1 MTREVKQYICKDCG
15 KDFTYAEKSYQLKG
29 EKGEDR
35 PERCEECREEHGKGL
50 GRVKVPYFL
59 STEEDISAPTF
70 ISSQIG
76 YTFHGERQLKS
87 EEKEAD
93 WSKMKVSITTDDIR
107 EFYQKLQE
115 NQVVVVVGQTGS
127 GKSTLIPRHL
137 LELPEGYEGDFT
149 DWICHQGQI
158 IVTQPLIAATEFIS
172 QTIAEKSGYS
182 PPGKGQIIGYRHGSE
197 TGREGEKLDDW
208 NLLGFATDGS
218 LRNWIRE
225 GKIGQY
231 SVIMVD
237 EAHQRTLNI
246 DTLLMF
252 LKNELAKNPSLRAVI
267 SSATINAEE
276 FVRTFEREGIA
287 VALFEI
293 SGEKKEKIYV
303 HYWKDEKSVEDCLC
317 WLCQNS
323 VKRREFWRT
332 QKDTIKEF
340 ELPEVITNFVLRIL
354 EETREGSI
362 LVFLHGEAAI
372 ENTVRKIQE
381 AKKRIDPQNKIP
393 VISVYRRLGAQ
404 EVERRFKQ
412 KGEKRR
418 IIVATNIAET
428 SHTLDDIVYVIDS
441 GYIKEAQ
448 WDPETQISTLPSQYH
463 SQDGCR
469 QRWGRVGRVQDG
481 YIYCLYTKEQF
492 EKFDIHTPPEI
503 VRSNLEEVFLTLKAA
518 GLTEIEKLPWVKAP
532 QEEV

>member
-1 MTREVKQYICKDCG
+1 MTREIKWHICKKCG
-15 KDFTYAEKSYQLKG
+15 KPFAYAERSYQLKG

-35 PERCEECREEHGKGL
+35 PERCEECREEHGREIREVKIPYSRSKPKVISE
-50 GRVKVPYFL
+50 RVFDFL
-59 STEEDISAPTF
+59 RS
-70 ISSQIG
+70 G
-76 YTFHGERQLKS
+76 YTFHGERELKS
-87 EEKEAD
+87 EIKIVD
-93 WSKMKVSITTDDIR
+93 WSGMKVSIAPKDIE
-107 EFYQKLQE
+107 EFYQKLQK

-127 GKSTLIPRHL
+127 GKSTMIPYHL
-137 LELPEGYEGDFT
+137 LEPPEGYEGDFT
-149 DWICHQGQI
+149 DWISHQGQI

-197 TGREGEKLDDW
+197 AGREGEKLDDW

-218 LRNWIRE
+218 LRNWLRE

-246 DTLLMF
+246 DSLLMF
-252 LKNELAKNPSLRAVI
+252 LKNELPKNPSLRAII

-276 FVRTFEREGIA
+276 FLKAFEKEGISA
-287 VALFEI
+287 ALFEI
-293 SGEKKEKIYV
+293 PAIKQEKIYV
-303 HYWKDEKSVEDCLC
+303 HYWKDEKPVEGCNC

-323 VKRREFWRT
+323 AKRKEFWQT
-332 QKDTIKEF
+332 KEDPPKEY
-340 ELPEVITNFVLRIL
+340 ELPEIITNFVLRIL
-354 EETREGSI
+354 EETQEGSI

-372 ENTVRKIQE
+372 ENSARRIRE
-381 AKKRIDPQNKIP
+381 LKKRIDPQNKIP
-393 VISVYRRLGAQ
+393 VIPVYRRLGAR

-418 IIVATNIAET
+418 VIVATNIAET
-428 SHTLDDIVYVIDS
+428 SHTLDDVVYVIDS
-441 GYIKEAQ
+441 GYIKESE
-448 WDPETQISTLPSQYH
+448 WDPETQISTLPSQHH

-469 QRWGRVGRVQDG
+469 QRWGRVGRVRDG
-481 YIYCLYTKEQF
+481 YVYCLYTREQF
-492 EKFDIHTPPEI
+492 EQFNAHTPPEI

-518 GLTEIEKLPWVKAP
+518 GLTEIERLPWIESA
-532 QEEV
+532 EEV

>member
-1 MTREVKQYICKDCG
+1 MLRKVKHYLCKDCG
-15 KDFTYAEKSYQLKG
+15 QEFAYAEKSYQLKG

-35 PERCEECREEHGKGL
+35 PERCEECREEHGRGL
-50 GRVKVPYFL
+50 GRVKVSYFL
-59 STEEDISAPTF
+59 SSEEDISASAF
-70 ISSQIG
+70 NFSQIG
-76 YTFHGERQLKS
+76 HTFHGERKLKP

-93 WSKMKVSITTDDIR
+93 WSKMRVSITAEDIR
-107 EFYQKLQE
+107 KFYQKLKE

-137 LELPEGYEGDFT
+137 LEPPEGYEGDFT

-172 QTIAEKSGYS
+172 QTITEKSGYS
-182 PPGKGQIIGYRHGSE
+182 SPGKGQIIGYRHGSE
-197 TGREGEKLDDW
+197 IGREGEKFDDW

-218 LRNWIRE
+218 LRNWMRE

-252 LKNELAKNPSLRAVI
+252 LKNELAKIPSLKAII
-267 SSATINAEE
+267 SSATINVEE

-287 VALFEI
+287 VTLFKI
-293 SGEKKEKIYV
+293 PGEKKEKIYV
-303 HYWKDEKSVEDCLC
+303 HYWKDEKPVKNCHC
-317 WLCQNS
+317 WLCQS
-323 VKRREFWRT
+323 PAKRREFWQT
-332 QKDTIKEF
+332 QRETIKEF
-340 ELPEVITNFVLRIL
+340 ELPEVITNILLKIL
-354 EETREGSI
+354 EETKEGSI
-362 LVFLHGEAAI
+362 LIFLHGEVAI
-372 ENTVRKIQE
+372 ENTVWRIQE

-393 VISVYRRLGAQ
+393 VISVYRRLGSR

-428 SHTLDDIVYVIDS
+428 SHTLDDIVYIIDS
-441 GYIKEAQ
+441 GYIKEAT

-469 QRWGRVGRVQDG
+469 QRWGRAGRVQDG

-492 EKFDIHTPPEI
+492 EKFEVHTPPEV
-503 VRSNLEEVFLTLKAA
+503 VRSNLEEVFLVLKTA

-532 QEEV
+532 EEEI